1 VQKKYYYIYLIV
13 AFCIVFAACSGPA
26 NKSMPS
32 LTETFSRA
40 DRKPFGAYIAYSQ
53 MENMFSRNSIRDK
66 KQSFTKT
73 WNEISDTS
81 SLYVCF
87 TPNLYV
93 NDDEVKAMLGYVYA
107 GNDLFIAANYIDKN
121 LLDEIGCGELYIPLP
136 VFNFFDSVK
145 TTATT
150 FAVTPYSYYY
160 HPFKNSFSEYNTALT
175 KVLGVNEE
183 NNANY
188 IVYFHGNGR
197 LFLHC
202 DPKAFSNYFLLKN
215 DNYRYMQ
222 NAFAYVNSY
231 PDHLYWDEYYRKLG
245 SRRERNNSSDE
256 KKFSSL
262 NEIMKH
268 PPLAAAFWLSLLS
281 LLLYILF
288 GLKRKQRIIEKR
300 KPNENTTVTFT
311 ETIGRLYLQKKD
323 NKNIAE
329 KMTTYF
335 NEYVRNN
342 YYLNTN
348 TVNEDFITTLSRKS
362 GVQREKVE
370 ALYRVIHHIHNNTVV
385 DDYQLLSLNEQ
396 IQNFYK
402 RNN

>member
-1 VQKKYYYIYLIV
+1 VHKKYHYIFLLI
-13 AFCIVFAACSGPA
+13 ALSSVFATCGGPA
-26 NKSMPS
+26 SKTMPS
-32 LTETFSRA
+32 LTETFA
-40 DRKPFGAYIAYSQ
+40 KEDRKPFGTYIAYRQ

-73 WNEISDTS
+73 WNDISDTA
-81 SLYVCF
+81 SLYICF

-121 LLDEIGCGELYIPLP
+121 LLDEIGSKEIYNPLP
-136 VFNFFDSVK
+136 AYDFFDSVRV
-145 TTATT
+145 TATK
-150 FAVTPYSYYY
+150 FSVTPFSYYY
-160 HPFKNSFSEYNTALT
+160 HPFKNSFSGYNAQLT
-175 KVLGVNEE
+175 KVLGVNDE
-183 NNANY
+183 NNPNY

-202 DPKAFSNYFLLKN
+202 DPRAFSNYFLLKS
-215 DNYRYMQ
+215 DNYKYMQ

-231 PDHLYWDEYYRKLG
+231 PDHLYWDDYYRKLG
-245 SRRERNNSSDE
+245 GRRERSNDGKS
-256 KKFSSL
+256 FSSL
-262 NEIMKH
+262 SEIMKH

-288 GLKRKQRIIEKR
+288 AGKRRQRIIEKR

-329 KMTTYF
+329 KMVTYF
-335 NEYVRNN
+335 NEHVRNT
-342 YYLNTN
+342 YFLNTN
-348 TVNEDFITTLSRKS
+348 AINGDFITTLSRKS
-362 GVQREKVE
+362 GVDRAKTE
-370 ALYRVIHHIHNNTVV
+370 ALYRAIEHAHNNAVV
-385 DDYQLLSLNEQ
+385 DDYQLLSLNDQ

-402 RNN
+402 KNK